1 MITRY
6 ALITTICITPSV
18 SLAGWLGPGNYEECI
33 LDSMK
38 GVTSDLAARA
48 IISSCRNK
56 FPVKSSA
63 DSELPPSVIRQLGGQ
78 AAMTDYGYFK
88 GSIYNGNGEWTI
100 TQFTIVLTPKTNTA
114 SGNSSSLLKRYKVDV
129 SVPPLSE
136 SGFSV
141 LAETG
146 IPSEFNWHI
155 SEARGY
161 RK

>member
-1 MITRY
+1 MISRY
-6 ALITTICITPSV
+6 VLITMTCICPSV
-18 SLAGWLGPGNYEECI
+18 ALAGWLGPGNYEECI

-56 FPVKSSA
+56 FPAKPSV
-63 DSELPPSVIRQLGGQ
+63 DSELPSNVIGQLGGH
-78 AAMTDYGYFK
+78 AEMTDYGYFK
-88 GSIYNGNGEWTI
+88 GTIYNGNSEWTI
-100 TQFTIVLTPKTNTA
+100 TQFTVVMTPKTNTA
-114 SGNSSSLLKRYKVDV
+114 TKDSPSLLKRYKVDV

-146 IPSEFNWHI
+146 STNEFKWHI
-155 SEARGY
+155 SEARGH
-161 RK
+161 RQ

>member
-1 MITRY
+1 M
-6 ALITTICITPSV
+6 V
-18 SLAGWLGPGNYEECI
+18 GWLGPGNYEECI

-56 FPVKSSA
+56 FPTKPFA
-63 DSELPPSVIRQLGGQ
+63 DSELSSSVIRQLGGQ

-88 GSIYNGNGEWTI
+88 GTIYNGNGEWTV
-100 TQFTIVLTPKTNTA
+100 TQFTVVLTPKTNT
-114 SGNSSSLLKRYKVDV
+114 GGGDSSSLLRRYKVDV

-146 IPSEFNWHI
+146 ISSDFSWHI
-155 SEARGY
+155 SEARGH